1 MQIEITKTDLTEM
14 MKLLMWSQ
22 NFINSTSKST
32 KDKDH
37 ARRISRIIRRLNG
50 KNESTKAIYGA
61 LQQMCPRK
69 ADAVEQ

>member
-14 MKLLMWSQ
+14 LKLLMWSQ

-32 KDKDH
+32 RDKDH
-37 ARRISRIIRRLNG
+37 ARRISRIMQRLNG
-50 KNESTKAIYGA
+50 KNKDAKIIYGA
-61 LQQMCPRK
+61 LQQMHPRK